1 MRVLLAEDEPRVAA
15 DVAAALER
23 SGFAVDRVGDGEAAW
38 FHGDTEDY
46 DAAVLDLGLP
56 KLDGLT
62 VLKRWRASGRRF
74 PVLVLTARGA
84 WTERVEGIDSGAD
97 DYLPKP
103 FEMEELIARLRALLR
118 RAAGQPSPVFRS
130 GEVALDTRLMRVSV
144 RGGPLPL
151 SPLEY
156 RLLSYLMHHAGKVVS
171 SVELGD
177 HLYDFGHERDTNAI
191 EVIVAR
197 LRRKL
202 GVELIETRRGFG
214 YVVRAEEQGARSGE
228 GATGTKEEARS
239 TEGVTGTEKNA

>member
-23 SGFAVDRVGDGEAAW
+23 SGYVVDRVADGEAAW

-62 VLKRWRASGRRF
+62 VLKRWRGAGRRF
-74 PVLVLTARGA
+74 PVLVLTARGT

-118 RAAGQPSPVFRS
+118 RSAGQPSPVFKS
-130 GEVALDTRLMRVSV
+130 GAVALDTRLMRVSV
-144 RGGPLPL
+144 RGVPIPL

-171 SVELGD
+171 SGELAD
-177 HLYDFGHERDTNAI
+177 HLYDFGHDRDTNAI
-191 EVIVAR
+191 EVIVGR

-202 GVELIETRRGFG
+202 GVELVETRRGFG
-214 YVVRAEEQGARSGE
+214 YLVAAESA
-228 GATGTKEEARS
+228 
-239 TEGVTGTEKNA
+239 